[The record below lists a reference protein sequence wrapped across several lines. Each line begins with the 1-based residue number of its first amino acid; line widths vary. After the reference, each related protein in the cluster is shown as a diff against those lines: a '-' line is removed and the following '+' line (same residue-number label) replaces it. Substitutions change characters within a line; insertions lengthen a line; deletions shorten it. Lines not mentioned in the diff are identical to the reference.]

1 MIPDG
6 AVIVGL
12 AATGIGSVLAIL
24 LPRALDNRRR
34 RLRQLDLMT
43 AIHAEIM
50 SGTAATASQITP
62 EEQAYALSISMPF
75 ASVDEAD
82 FVFQS
87 IKADISILPTDVM
100 QEIVLY
106 YRLASQ
112 AKAMVADM
120 RNPIFRN
127 LDAERQRKYLAEY
140 LGLVRD
146 QHITGRI
153 AIEAI
158 ETYSR
163 RSRLGLAEQ
172 RLELERRLMT
182 ERASLA
188 TPRARS

>member
-12 AATGIGSVLAIL
+12 IATLIGSALAVV

-34 RLRQLDLMT
+34 QRRQLDLMT

-50 SGTAATASQITP
+50 SGTASSAVQIAP
-62 EEQAYALSISMPF
+62 EEQAYALSVAMPF

-87 IKADISILPTDVM
+87 IKADISILPTDIM
-100 QEIVLY
+100 QEVVLY

-158 ETYSR
+158 EKYSR
-163 RSRLGLAEQ
+163 RTRLGLAEQ
-172 RLELERRLMT
+172 RLELERRLMA

-188 TPRARS
+188 TPRAR

>member
-12 AATGIGSVLAIL
+12 LATLVGSALAVL

-34 RLRQLDLMT
+34 KRRQLDLMT

-50 SGTAATASQITP
+50 AGTASTATQLTP
-62 EEQAYALSISMPF
+62 DEQAYALSVSMPF
-75 ASVDEAD
+75 ASLDEAD

-106 YRLASQ
+106 YRLLSQ
-112 AKAMVADM
+112 AKSMIADM
-120 RNPIFRN
+120 RNPIFRG
-127 LDAERQRKYLAEY
+127 LDEERQRKYLAEY
-140 LGLVRD
+140 IGLVRD
-146 QHITGRI
+146 QHIAGRI

-158 ETYSR
+158 EKYAR
-163 RSRLGLAEQ
+163 RLRLGLAKQ
-172 RLELERRLMT
+172 RLELERRLT
-182 ERASLA
+182 AERASLA
-188 TPRARS
+188 TPRAR

>member
-6 AVIVGL
+6 AVIVGI
-12 AATGIGSVLAIL
+12 AATIIGSILAII

-34 RLRQLDLMT
+34 RRRQLDLMT

-62 EEQAYALSISMPF
+62 EEQDYALSVSMPF

-100 QEIVLY
+100 QEVVLY

-112 AKAMVADM
+112 SKAMVADM

-140 LGLVRD
+140 LGLARD

-172 RLELERRLMT
+172 RLELERRLMA

>member
-6 AVIVGL
+6 AVIVGI
-12 AATGIGSVLAIL
+12 AATLIGSMLAII

-34 RLRQLDLMT
+34 RRRQLDLMT

-62 EEQAYALSISMPF
+62 EEQAYALSVSMPF

-100 QEIVLY
+100 QEVVLY

-146 QHITGRI
+146 QHIAGRI

-172 RLELERRLMT
+172 RLELERRLMA
-182 ERASLA
+182 ERASFA
-188 TPRARS
+188 TPRAR

>member
-12 AATGIGSVLAIL
+12 LATLVGSALAVL

-34 RLRQLDLMT
+34 KRRQLDLMT

-50 SGTAATASQITP
+50 AGTASTATQLTP
-62 EEQAYALSISMPF
+62 DEQAYALSVSMPF

-106 YRLASQ
+106 YRLLSQ
-112 AKAMVADM
+112 AKSMIADM
-120 RNPIFRN
+120 RNPIFRG
-127 LDAERQRKYLAEY
+127 LDGERQRKFLAEY
-140 LGLVRD
+140 IGLVRD
-146 QHITGRI
+146 QHIAGRI

-158 ETYSR
+158 EKYAR
-163 RSRLGLAEQ
+163 RLRLGLAKQ
-172 RLELERRLMT
+172 RLELERRLTT

-188 TPRARS
+188 TPRAR